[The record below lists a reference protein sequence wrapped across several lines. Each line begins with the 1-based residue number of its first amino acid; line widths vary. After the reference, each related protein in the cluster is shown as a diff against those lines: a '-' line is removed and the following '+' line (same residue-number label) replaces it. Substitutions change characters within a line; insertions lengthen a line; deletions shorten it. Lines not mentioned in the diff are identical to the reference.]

1 MRVVVMIT
9 SGHQCLGL
17 SSSYTREIFCLV
29 AKIIVYGEQIRSI
42 MEIVM
47 KSMVEFVGAVATIAA
62 AEAAEGADT
71 GHLSLV
77 RIS

>member
-1 MRVVVMIT
+1 MRVVVIVT
-9 SGHQCLGL
+9 SGHQCLG
-17 SSSYTREIFCLV
+17 YHPPTREIFCLV
-29 AKIIVYGEQIRSI
+29 AKIVVYGEQIRSI

-47 KSMVEFVGAVATIAA
+47 KSMVEFVGAVATVVA
-62 AEAAEGADT
+62 AEAAEGVDT